1 MLTVKP
7 IDSLDNPDAPVEA
20 ITQRVLHGMYLLA
33 NIEGGDVEHIVMLI
47 TGMIDYDMR
56 CTIFHILHKK
66 YPTQVRDLM
75 QREIT
80 STLERHKDNWR
91 AALNHAISLE
101 EQQRIQVKERER
113 QERFSMATQKFKA
126 MSVPSPEGTVD
137 ELSKRYGVS
146 KGHIRMLKREGR
158 LQELVGQQ

>member
-1 MLTVKP
+1 MITAKP
-7 IDSLDNPDAPVEA
+7 IDSLDNPDAPVEE
-20 ITQRVLHGMYLLA
+20 ITLRIFHGMSLLA
-33 NIEGGDVEHIVMLI
+33 KIESGNVECIVMLI

-66 YPTQVRDLM
+66 YPVQVRDLM

-113 QERFSMATQKFKA
+113 QKNFLKTTKQFKA
-126 MSVPSPEGTVD
+126 MNAPAPEGTVD

>member
-1 MLTVKP
+1 MITAKP
-7 IDSLDNPDAPVEA
+7 IDSLDNPDAPVEE
-20 ITQRVLHGMYLLA
+20 ITLRIFHGMSLLA
-33 NIEGGDVEHIVMLI
+33 KIESGNVECIVMLI

-66 YPTQVRDLM
+66 YPVQVRDLM

-113 QERFSMATQKFKA
+113 QENFLKTTKQFKA
-126 MSVPSPEGTVD
+126 MNAPAPEGTVD

-158 LQELVGQQ
+158 LQDLVGQQ

>member
-1 MLTVKP
+1 MITVKP
-7 IDSLDNPDAPVEA
+7 IDSLENPDAAVDA

-33 NIEGGDVEHIVMLI
+33 KIESGDVEHIVMLI
-47 TGMIDYDMR
+47 TGMIDYDLR

-66 YPTQVRDLM
+66 YPAQVRDLM

-113 QERFSMATQKFKA
+113 QEQFLKTTKQFKA
-126 MSVPSPEGTVD
+126 MNAPAPEGTVD
-137 ELSKRYGVS
+137 ELSKRYSVS

-158 LQELVGQQ
+158 LQELVGQP